1 MVTALQVMDLQ
12 QEAMAAATEDEV
24 LRMREENGERRNVT
38 VKNIAAAFEQNN
50 LAQAAKLVHKLT
62 YWNRVEAILS
72 EQSMD
77 SV

>member
-1 MVTALQVMDLQ
+1 MDLQ

-72 EQSMD
+72 EKSMH